1 MSDQF
6 EKFIRDNRHEF
17 DNDEPT
23 NRVWESVYKKL
34 GSAAGRQYNWL
45 WKAASI
51 LFFITSS
58 VMFYQLN
65 YGSDDRPIAFN
76 KEKVNDEFL
85 SVESFYF
92 QKISEKKELIYDFEE
107 SNIKVDEAFEQDLQ
121 KLDAMYEVLKDELKN
136 NPSKKVVDALILN
149 LLVRVDILNKEL
161 QELEDYASKNKK
173 EEDGTEEINV

>member
-6 EKFIRDNRHEF
+6 DKFIRENRHDF
-17 DNDEPT
+17 DDKEPT
-23 NRVWESVYKKL
+23 EKVWEGVYKDL
-34 GSAAGRQYNWL
+34 SAGGRRQYNWV

-58 VMFYQLN
+58 VLFYQLN
-65 YGSDDRPIAFN
+65 YSGEDKQIALN
-76 KEKVNDEFL
+76 KEKLNDEFL

-107 SNIKVDEAFEQDLQ
+107 NNIIVDEAFEQDLQ

-161 QELEDYASKNKK
+161 QNLEDYANKRKDEEGEK
-173 EEDGTEEINV
+173 EVNV

>member
-6 EKFIRDNRHEF
+6 NEFIRQNRHEF
-17 DNDEPT
+17 DDMEPT
-23 NRVWESVYKKL
+23 DKVWSGVYKGL
-34 GSAAGRQYNWL
+34 NSSVSRQYNWV

-58 VMFYQLN
+58 VLFYQLN
-65 YGSDDRPIAFN
+65 YGGEPKSAAFN
-76 KEKVNDEFL
+76 KESVNDEFL
-85 SVESFYF
+85 SVESFYV

-107 SNIKVDEAFEQDLQ
+107 SNVMVDEAFEQDLQ
-121 KLDAMYEVLKDELKN
+121 KLDAMYEVLKDELKS

-173 EEDGTEEINV
+173 EEPEKEVNV